1 MALAARGLRC
11 GLRWH
16 ADCSRTGMESRAQ
29 FLGHPVHQI
38 LVELPVGAFVFA
50 VTCDTLHSV
59 TGKRALVPAARLA
72 LDFGL
77 VTATAA
83 APFGLVDW
91 LAIRPGTRAKRV
103 GLAHALGN
111 LVMLGLFASA
121 RALRG
126 NRRALGSAKWLA
138 ASGLGVAGVT
148 AWLGGELI
156 NRHGVGVHDLVG
168 EDAPSSL
175 SQQKRATSGTQD
187 LGKALIR
194 ERNAS

>member
-1 MALAARGLRC
+1 
-11 GLRWH
+11 
-16 ADCSRTGMESRAQ
+16 MESRAQ

-59 TGKRALVPAARLA
+59 TRRRAFVPAARLA

-77 VTATAA
+77 ITATAA

-91 LAIRPGTRAKRV
+91 LAIPSGTRAKRV
-103 GLAHALGN
+103 GLAHAMGN

-121 RALRG
+121 RKLRG
-126 NRRALGSAKWLA
+126 GSRALGPSKWIA
-138 ASGLGVAGVT
+138 ATGLGVASVT

-156 NRHGVGVHDLVG
+156 NRHGVGVHDQLG
-168 EDAPSSL
+168 EDAPSSI
-175 SQQKRATSGTQD
+175 SRQARVGSGARD
-187 LGKALIR
+187 LEKAR
-194 ERNAS
+194 S

>member
-1 MALAARGLRC
+1 
-11 GLRWH
+11 
-16 ADCSRTGMESRAQ
+16 MESRAQ

-50 VTCDTLHSV
+50 VTCDTLHTV
-59 TGKRALVPAARLA
+59 TRQRAFVPAARLA

-77 VTATAA
+77 ITATAA

-103 GLAHALGN
+103 GLVHALGN
-111 LVMLGLFASA
+111 LVMLGLFTSA

-126 NRRALGSAKWLA
+126 NRRAAGSAKWLA
-138 ASGLGVAGVT
+138 ATGLGVAGVT

-175 SQQKRATSGTQD
+175 SRRTEVTSGTQD

-194 ERNAS
+194 ERSAS

>member
-1 MALAARGLRC
+1 
-11 GLRWH
+11 
-16 ADCSRTGMESRAQ
+16 MESRAR

-38 LVELPVGAFVFA
+38 LVELPIGSFVFA
-50 VTCDTLHSV
+50 VTCDTLGSL
-59 TGKRALVPAARLA
+59 TRQRAFAPAARLA

-77 VTATAA
+77 VTAAAA

-111 LVMLGLFASA
+111 LVVLGLFAGA

-126 NRRALGSAKWLA
+126 KGRPASRARWLA
-138 ASGLGVAGVT
+138 AGGLGLAGVT

-156 NRHGVGVHDLVG
+156 NRHGIGVHDLMG
-168 EDAPSSL
+168 EDVPSSL
-175 SQQKRATSGTQD
+175 ARHTASARDHA
-187 LGKALIR
+187 AL
-194 ERNAS
+194 

>member
-1 MALAARGLRC
+1 
-11 GLRWH
+11 
-16 ADCSRTGMESRAQ
+16 MESRAQ

-50 VTCDTLHSV
+50 VTCDALHSV
-59 TGKRALVPAARLA
+59 TRQRRFVPAARLA

-77 VTATAA
+77 LTATVA

-91 LAIRPGTRAKRV
+91 LAIPAGTRAKRV

-111 LVMLGLFASA
+111 LVALGIFASA

-126 NRRALGSAKWLA
+126 NRRSASSSKWLA
-138 ASGLGVAGVT
+138 ATGLGVAGVT

-168 EDAPSSL
+168 VDAPSSL
-175 SQQKRATSGTQD
+175 SREARAIPGAR
-187 LGKALIR
+187 LGAALDR
-194 ERNAS
+194 ERNEA

>member
-1 MALAARGLRC
+1 
-11 GLRWH
+11 
-16 ADCSRTGMESRAQ
+16 MESRAQ

-38 LVELPVGAFVFA
+38 LVEFPIGAFVFA
-50 VTCDTLHSV
+50 VTCDSLGAF
-59 TGKRALVPAARLA
+59 TGKRAFVPAARLA

-77 VTATAA
+77 VTAVVA

-111 LVMLGLFASA
+111 VVALGCFAAA

-126 NRRALGSAKWLA
+126 NRRPVGPARWLA
-138 ASGLGVAGVT
+138 LAGFGVSGVT

-156 NRHGVGVHDLVG
+156 NRHGIGVHDLIG
-168 EDAPSSL
+168 EDVPSSL
-175 SQQKRATSGTQD
+175 SRRPATDLEPRRAAVTV
-187 LGKALIR
+187 LG
-194 ERNAS
+194 